1 MRPCVNG
8 ERDRYAP
15 SGARVSPRRRL
26 VVAAAALLLVLVAG
40 VVAVRALIGSAEAAQ
55 PAPSATARQEPG
67 PVLLL
72 PGYGGSTAS
81 LERLAVKLR
90 SATGRD
96 VRVVRAVGNG
106 TGDLTAQARALE
118 TTVRGLLTAGAPSV
132 DVVGYSA
139 GGVVARIWA
148 DRFGGAAQARRIV
161 TLGSPH
167 HGTEVANLAAQLAPD
182 QCPTACRQLAPDSD
196 LLRGLPVGAIPG
208 PRWVSVWT
216 AQDDVV
222 TPPSS
227 GRLEGAV
234 DVELQAVCRDDRVNH
249 GGLPDDP
256 LVAGI
261 VVRAIA
267 PTPLSAAPPPTQCAT
282 LRSPSLADHALRG
295 DHAL

>member
-1 MRPCVNG
+1 M
-8 ERDRYAP
+8 ERM
-15 SGARVSPRRRL
+15 SPRRRL
-26 VVAAAALLLVLVAG
+26 VVAAAAALLVLVAG
-40 VVAVRALIGSAEAAQ
+40 VVAVRALVGSAEAAQ
-55 PAPSATARQEPG
+55 PAPVATARQQPG

-72 PGYGGSTAS
+72 PGYGGSTRS
-81 LERLAVKLR
+81 LERLAAKLR

-106 TGDLTAQARALE
+106 TGDLTAQAQALE
-118 TTVRGLLTAGAPSV
+118 ATVRGLLAAGAPSV

-148 DRFGGAAQARRIV
+148 DRLGGAGQARRIV

-167 HGTEVANLAAQLAPD
+167 HGTEVANLAEQLAPD
-182 QCPTACRQLAPDSD
+182 QCPTACRQLAPDSE
-196 LLRGLPVGAIPG
+196 LLRSLPVGATPG

-216 AQDDVV
+216 SQDDVV

-234 DVELQAVCRDDRVNH
+234 GVELQAVCPDDRVKH
-249 GGLPDDP
+249 SGLPDDP

-261 VVRAIA
+261 VARAIA
-267 PTPLSAAPPPTQCAT
+267 DAPLTTAPP
-282 LRSPSLADHALRG
+282 RSECRALRNP
-295 DHAL
+295 

>member
-1 MRPCVNG
+1 MV
-8 ERDRYAP
+8 A
-15 SGARVSPRRRL
+15 
-26 VVAAAALLLVLVAG
+26 AAAALLVVVAAAF
-40 VVAVRALIGSAEAAQ
+40 VAVRALVGSAEAAQ
-55 PAPSATARQEPG
+55 PAPTATARQQPG

-81 LERLAVKLR
+81 LERLAARIR

-106 TGDLTAQARALE
+106 TGDLTEQARALE
-118 TTVRGLLTAGAPSV
+118 TTVRGLLATGAPSV

-148 DRFGGAAQARRIV
+148 DRFGGAGQARRIV

-182 QCPTACRQLAPDSD
+182 QCPTACRQLAPDST
-196 LLRGLPVGAIPG
+196 LLRGLPDGAIPG

-216 AQDDVV
+216 RQDDVV
-222 TPPSS
+222 TPPIS

-234 DVELQAVCRDDRVNH
+234 DFELQAVCRDDRVNH

-256 LVAGI
+256 LVAG
-261 VVRAIA
+261 VVARAIA
-267 PTPLSAAPPPTQCAT
+267 PTPLAATPRPSPCA
-282 LRSPSLADHALRG
+282 ALRTPFS
-295 DHAL
+295 H

>member
-1 MRPCVNG
+1 
-8 ERDRYAP
+8 
-15 SGARVSPRRRL
+15 VSPRRRL
-26 VVAAAALLLVLVAG
+26 VVAAAVVLLIVVAG
-40 VVAVRALIGSAEAAQ
+40 VVAVRALVGSAEAAQ
-55 PAPSATARQEPG
+55 PAPTATARQQPG

-81 LERLAVKLR
+81 LERLAGRLR

-106 TGDLTAQARALE
+106 TGDLTEQARALE
-118 TTVRGLLTAGAPSV
+118 TTVRDLLAGGAPSV

-148 DRFGGAAQARRIV
+148 DRFGGAGQARRIV

-167 HGTEVANLAAQLAPD
+167 HGTEVANVAAQLSPEE
-182 QCPTACRQLAPDSD
+182 CPTACRQLAPDSD
-196 LLRGLPVGAIPG
+196 LLLGLPIGAIAG

-216 AQDDVV
+216 TRDDVV

-234 DVELQAVCRDDRVNH
+234 DVQLQAVCPDDRVEH

-256 LVAGI
+256 LVAGV

-267 PTPLSAAPPPTQCAT
+267 AAPMTSRPRPAECDD
-282 LRSPSLADHALRG
+282 LRAVSS
-295 DHAL
+295 

>member
-1 MRPCVNG
+1 M
-8 ERDRYAP
+8 
-15 SGARVSPRRRL
+15 
-26 VVAAAALLLVLVAG
+26 VVAAAVVLVVVVVAF
-40 VVAVRALIGSAEAAQ
+40 VAVRALVGSAEPAQ
-55 PAPSATARQEPG
+55 PVPTATARQQPG

-81 LERLAVKLR
+81 LEQLAATLR
-90 SATGRD
+90 RATGRD

-106 TGDLTAQARALE
+106 TGDLVEQARALE
-118 TTVRGLLTAGAPSV
+118 TTVRGVLASGAPSV

-167 HGTEVANLAAQLAPD
+167 HGTEVANLAVQLAPD
-182 QCPTACRQLAPDSD
+182 QCPTACLQLAPDSD

-216 AQDDVV
+216 TQDDVV

-249 GGLPDDP
+249 SGLPDDP
-256 LVAGI
+256 LVAGV
-261 VVRAIA
+261 VVRALA
-267 PTPLSAAPPPTQCAT
+267 PTPLTAPPGPSQCKE
-282 LRSPSLADHALRG
+282 LRSLSS
-295 DHAL
+295 

>member
-1 MRPCVNG
+1 M
-8 ERDRYAP
+8 
-15 SGARVSPRRRL
+15 SPRRRL

-55 PAPSATARQEPG
+55 PAPTATARQQPG

-96 VRVVRAVGNG
+96 VRVVRAVGQG
-106 TGDLTAQARALE
+106 TGDLTEQARALE
-118 TTVRGLLTAGAPSV
+118 TTVRGLLATGAPSV

-148 DRFGGAAQARRIV
+148 DRFGGAGQARRIV

-167 HGTEVANLAAQLAPD
+167 HGTEVANVAAQLAPD
-182 QCPTACRQLAPDSD
+182 ECPTACRQLSPDSD
-196 LLRGLPVGAIPG
+196 LLRALPVGAIPG
-208 PRWVSVWT
+208 PRWVSLWT
-216 AQDDVV
+216 TRDDVV

-234 DVELQAVCRDDRVNH
+234 DVELQAVCPDDRADH

-256 LVAGI
+256 LVAGV
-261 VVRAIA
+261 VVRALA
-267 PTPLSAAPPPTQCAT
+267 PTPLTAAPPRSQC
-282 LRSPSLADHALRG
+282 RALR
-295 DHAL
+295 ALSS

>member
-1 MRPCVNG
+1 M
-8 ERDRYAP
+8 
-15 SGARVSPRRRL
+15 
-26 VVAAAALLLVLVAG
+26 
-40 VVAVRALIGSAEAAQ
+40 
-55 PAPSATARQEPG
+55 
-67 PVLLL
+67 
-72 PGYGGSTAS
+72 
-81 LERLAVKLR
+81 
-90 SATGRD
+90 
-96 VRVVRAVGNG
+96 
-106 TGDLTAQARALE
+106 
-118 TTVRGLLTAGAPSV
+118 RGLLTAGAPSV

-216 AQDDVV
+216 TQDDVV

-227 GRLEGAV
+227 GPRGAV

-249 GGLPDDP
+249 SGLPDDP
-256 LVAGI
+256 LVAA
-261 VVRAIA
+261 VVARAIA
-267 PTPLSAAPPPTQCAT
+267 PTPLAAAPRPSAV
-282 LRSPSLADHALRG
+282 RSPPRRQLVTSRVAKLAQAAPSRTTM
-295 DHAL
+295 

>member
-1 MRPCVNG
+1 
-8 ERDRYAP
+8 
-15 SGARVSPRRRL
+15 VSPRRRM
-26 VVAAAALLLVLVAG
+26 VVAAAVVLLLIVAG
-40 VVAVRALIGSAEAAQ
+40 VVAVRALVGSAEAAQ
-55 PAPSATARQEPG
+55 PAPTATARLQPG

-81 LERLAVKLR
+81 LERLAVKLH

-96 VRVVRAVGNG
+96 VSVVRAVGNG
-106 TGDLTAQARALE
+106 TGDLTQQARALE
-118 TTVRGLLTAGAPSV
+118 TTVRGLLAAGAPSV

-148 DRFGGAAQARRIV
+148 DRFGGAGQARRVV

-182 QCPTACRQLAPDSD
+182 ECPTACRQLAPDSQ
-196 LLRGLPVGAIPG
+196 LLLGLPVGAIPG

-216 AQDDVV
+216 TQDDVV
-222 TPPSS
+222 SPPSS

-234 DVELQAVCRDDRVNH
+234 DVRLQAVCPDDRVDH
-249 GGLPDDP
+249 SGLPDDA

-267 PTPLSAAPPPTQCAT
+267 PTPLTSPPRPSQC
-282 LRSPSLADHALRG
+282 HALRT
-295 DHAL
+295 LSS

>member
-1 MRPCVNG
+1 M
-8 ERDRYAP
+8 
-15 SGARVSPRRRL
+15 
-26 VVAAAALLLVLVAG
+26 VVAAAVVLLVVVAAF
-40 VVAVRALIGSAEAAQ
+40 VAVRALVGSAEAAQ
-55 PAPSATARQEPG
+55 PAPTATARQQPG

-81 LERLAVKLR
+81 LERLRARLR
-90 SATGRD
+90 SATGRS

-106 TGDLTAQARALE
+106 TGDLTQQARALE
-118 TTVRGLLTAGAPSV
+118 TTVNGLLAAGAPSV

-148 DRFGGAAQARRIV
+148 HRFGGAGQARRIV

-167 HGTEVANLAAQLAPD
+167 HGTEVANLASQLAPD

-216 AQDDVV
+216 TRDDVV

-234 DVELQAVCRDDRVNH
+234 DVELQSVCPDDDANH
-249 GGLPDDP
+249 SGLPDDP
-256 LVAGI
+256 VVAGI
-261 VVRAIA
+261 VVRALA
-267 PTPLSAAPPPTQCAT
+267 PAPLTAPPGPSECDD
-282 LRSPSLADHALRG
+282 LRAVSS
-295 DHAL
+295 

>member
-1 MRPCVNG
+1 MV
-8 ERDRYAP
+8 A
-15 SGARVSPRRRL
+15 AAVVL
-26 VVAAAALLLVLVAG
+26 LVVVAAAF
-40 VVAVRALIGSAEAAQ
+40 VAVRALVGPAEAAQ
-55 PAPSATARQEPG
+55 PAPTATARQQPG
-67 PVLLL
+67 PVLLV

-81 LERLAVKLR
+81 LERLAAKLR

-106 TGDLTAQARALE
+106 TGDLTEQARALE
-118 TTVRGLLTAGAPSV
+118 TTVRGLLAGGAPSV

-148 DRFGGAAQARRIV
+148 DRFGGAGQARRIV

-182 QCPTACRQLAPDSD
+182 QCPTACRQLAPDSE
-196 LLRGLPVGAIPG
+196 LLRALPAGAIPG

-216 AQDDVV
+216 TQDDVV

-234 DVELQAVCRDDRVNH
+234 DVELQAVCPSDRVNP
-249 GGLPDDP
+249 GGPPEDP
-256 LVAGI
+256 LVAGV

-267 PTPLSAAPPPTQCAT
+267 PEPLTTAPPPSQC
-282 LRSPSLADHALRG
+282 SALRR
-295 DHAL
+295 LSS

>member
-1 MRPCVNG
+1 VGTFPGGG
-8 ERDRYAP
+8 ERM
-15 SGARVSPRRRL
+15 SPRRRL

-40 VVAVRALIGSAEAAQ
+40 VVAVRALIGSAEAAP
-55 PAPSATARQEPG
+55 PAPSATARQKPG

-81 LERLAVKLR
+81 LERLAAKLR
-90 SATGRD
+90 AATGRD
-96 VRVVRAVGNG
+96 ARVVRAVGNG
-106 TGDLTAQARALE
+106 TGDLTVQARALE
-118 TTVRGLLTAGAPSV
+118 TTVRRLLAAGAPSV

-182 QCPTACRQLAPDSD
+182 QCPTACRQLTPDSD

-208 PRWVSVWT
+208 PDWVSVWT
-216 AQDDVV
+216 SHDDVV

-234 DVELQAVCRDDRVNH
+234 DVEIQAVCPDDRVDH
-249 GGLPDDP
+249 SGLPDDP
-256 LVAGI
+256 LVAG
-261 VVRAIA
+261 VVARAIA
-267 PTPLSAAPPPTQCAT
+267 PTPVAAAPRPSQCA
-282 LRSPSLADHALRG
+282 ALR
-295 DHAL
+295 ALSS

>member
-1 MRPCVNG
+1 M
-8 ERDRYAP
+8 
-15 SGARVSPRRRL
+15 SPRRRL
-26 VVAAAALLLVLVAG
+26 VLLAAVVIVALVAG
-40 VVAVRALIGSAEAAQ
+40 GLVVRALAVRGAQ
-55 PAPSATARQEPG
+55 ATEHAVPPAPARSRPG

-81 LERLAVKLR
+81 LQRLAATLR
-90 SATGRD
+90 ASTGRD
-96 VRVVRAVGNG
+96 VRVVRAVGDG
-106 TGDLTAQARALE
+106 TGDLTAQARALRA
-118 TTVRGLLTAGAPSV
+118 TVNTLIAGGAPSV

-148 DRFGGAAQARRIV
+148 DRFGGAGPVRRIV

-167 HGTEVANLAAQLAPD
+167 HGTEVANLASQLAPD
-182 QCPTACRQLAPDSD
+182 ECPTACRQLAPDSD

-216 AQDDVV
+216 TRDDVV

-234 DVELQAVCRDDRVNH
+234 DVELQAVCPDDRVNH
-249 GGLPDDP
+249 SGLPDDP

-261 VVRAIA
+261 VVRALA
-267 PTPLSAAPPPTQCAT
+267 PTPLMTAPRPSQCAA
-282 LRSPSLADHALRG
+282 LRSQVSR
-295 DHAL
+295 

>member
-1 MRPCVNG
+1 M
-8 ERDRYAP
+8 
-15 SGARVSPRRRL
+15 
-26 VVAAAALLLVLVAG
+26 VVAAAVVLVVVVAAF
-40 VVAVRALIGSAEAAQ
+40 VAVRALVGSAEAAQ
-55 PAPSATARQEPG
+55 PAPTATARQQPG

-81 LERLAVKLR
+81 LERLAARIR

-106 TGDLTAQARALE
+106 TGDLTEQARALG
-118 TTVRGLLTAGAPSV
+118 TTVRGLLATGAPSV

-148 DRFGGAAQARRIV
+148 DRFGGAGQARRIV

-167 HGTEVANLAAQLAPD
+167 HGTEVANLASQLAPD
-182 QCPTACRQLAPDSD
+182 ECPTACLQLAPGSE
-196 LLRGLPVGAIPG
+196 LLLGLPVGAVPG

-216 AQDDVV
+216 RQDDVV

-227 GRLEGAV
+227 GRLEDAV
-234 DVELQAVCRDDRVNH
+234 DVELQAVCPSDRVNH

-261 VVRAIA
+261 VVRALA
-267 PTPLSAAPPPTQCAT
+267 PTPLTAPPRPSQCKE
-282 LRSPSLADHALRG
+282 LRSLSSPGSR
-295 DHAL
+295 